1 MLLSLCDVLLS
12 VQFINRCEL
21 HRRLRKQVLRFSV
34 LAFSVAAD
42 WYLRFSYLHFP
53 PLQIH
58 TYVCISCIFHPQ
70 ESRNFILPIS
80 VLAFSSTCTFS
91 APPPS
96 RVASWVRL
104 CFVCIWMFSA
114 WQWEGQEF
122 VVLLDDVSLVLWP
135 MQLLTCWHL
144 LSTTLL
150 FVMSLLRSLMF
161 LSMLINS
168 GGFTGREGHAPVA
181 SPTVRLVCC
190 MTTSHRYG
198 SHQRPS
204 FLICWSVSVYFM
216 AMCYTFTSYICFVIL

>member
-80 VLAFSSTCTFS
+80 ILAFSSTCTFS
-91 APPPS
+91 ATPPKQSGVLSP
-96 RVASWVRL
+96 VVFCLYMDVFLLAVRRTGVRCFIGR
-104 CFVCIWMFSA
+104 CFVGALAYAAVDLLAPSVHYTTICD
-114 WQWEGQEF
+114 EF
-122 VVLLDDVSLVLWP
+122 VEKFDVSFNAYKQW
-135 MQLLTCWHL
+135 
-144 LSTTLL
+144 
-150 FVMSLLRSLMF
+150 R
-161 LSMLINS
+161 IYGA
-168 GGFTGREGHAPVA
+168 GGPCPR
-181 SPTVRLVCC
+181 RLAN
-190 MTTSHRYG
+190 
-198 SHQRPS
+198 RPS
-204 FLICWSVSVYFM
+204 GMLHDN
-216 AMCYTFTSYICFVIL
+216 